1 MTNRDLNHSVW
12 EVYNLL
18 RTARLNSKYYSE
30 KLHRV
35 ERLNTTMQIVIAA
48 SLPSSAIAGFQ
59 IWTVGLGN
67 VIWNVVLVASSM
79 LAFVQPFLKL
89 SEKIK
94 KYDSILNGYLMLDYD
109 LQELRG
115 KISNSRKYNSSHKR
129 LFEQALKRKKNV
141 GIKEQGIKVDT
152 KLRNKCT
159 LEVNNE
165 LPAENFYVPE
175 KANGTN

>member
-1 MTNRDLNHSVW
+1 MTSRDLNHPVW

-35 ERLNTTMQIVIAA
+35 ERTNTLMQIIIAA

-59 IWTVGLGN
+59 IWTTGLGN
-67 VIWNVVLVASSM
+67 YIWGGVLILASS
-79 LAFVQPFLKL
+79 LAFLQPFLKL

-109 LQELRG
+109 IQELRG
-115 KISNSRKYNSSHKR
+115 KISNNRAYTSSHKK
-129 LFEQALKRKKNV
+129 LFEQALKRKKSV
-141 GIKEQGIKVDT
+141 GIKEQGIKLDK
-152 KLRNKCT
+152 KLRDKCT
-159 LEVNNE
+159 LEVKDE
-165 LPAENFYVPE
+165 LPAENFFIPE
-175 KANGTN
+175 V